1 MLVQGPFTTILS
13 MLGPKYVKK
22 TLLLTYSKLIEIG
35 LYMVNLRVLYFGSII
50 LA

>member
-22 TLLLTYSKLIEIG
+22 KTLLLTYSKLIEIG
-35 LYMVNLRVLYFGSII
+35 LYMLKIEPI
-50 LA
+50 